1 MQPCDA
7 METAGCT
14 HAATD
19 GRRHETCRYVGMENG
34 GPKDELTH
42 EAHWASVGWRD
53 PCSASECQVCTTI
66 VSMSCSCSLHFAI
79 YSILLILLSILLLE
93 SEFTCCLPATL

>member
-7 METAGCT
+7 MEASGRT
-14 HAATD
+14 HAAGD
-19 GRRHETCRYVGMENG
+19 GRRHETRRYVGMEID

-53 PCSASECQVCTTI
+53 PCSASELQVCTRI
-66 VSMSCSCSLHFAI
+66 VSMSCSCSLNLFYFVNFI
-79 YSILLILLSILLLE
+79 VDFI
-93 SEFTCCLPATL
+93 TRK